1 MKLTVLTKWSAA
13 FGITA
18 VIASGLA
25 APASADPVFTSPNS
39 ANDYGVLAG
48 VGSDTTQDVTNGL
61 SAAIG
66 RTGGLAA
73 NNLLISSYDATGSY
87 AIVTKQ
93 GADPIYRAN
102 GSGAGLAA
110 LRSAIGNLGNT
121 ALTTFTGHT
130 GTWKTAQM
138 VDQIQYAR
146 SSSAGAS
153 ASATASGV
161 VTYVPFATDVVGYAV
176 SDNSVMPDL
185 TVGTSSDVADGSGVT
200 PSSLWAIYTC
210 AARKIVVS
218 GGVGTKLVNNDYVPA
233 GGETLVDIHPY
244 VPQSS
249 SGTAA
254 FWQGGSSS
262 SKFGATLPSCAS
274 RTGVTGEIAAGVS
287 VQEHDGT
294 VLEGDEGAIVPFSIP
309 QWVAQGNSAAILAA
323 TGVAVTDR
331 RNGAVLGTLN
341 GIDPTTGGVGTY
353 ALNPAMI
360 SNEGASPST
369 GDNKPS
375 YLSRTMVNIV
385 PSAKLDTPGSAELA
399 MFGPGGL
406 ICSATSTITQF
417 GFGTLSSGCGA
428 TTARF
433 FAPLASSVTATPAT
447 NVTTGSELTFAVN
460 VAFSSNGNQGGTVT
474 VEDAD
479 ANVITGVTGTT
490 IAAGS
495 STTTINIP
503 VSNKNKALT
512 VYVTPNLSGIAE
524 ASSPVAKFTPVVTAT
539 STGAKNSKSTG
550 RATITV
556 RNQGYPASGT
566 VEIYNGATRV
576 GIGQLG
582 ATGSVTI
589 TVAKMSKGTKTL
601 TVKYLGD
608 ANYAAKLDATLS
620 YRVK

>member
-1 MKLTVLTKWSAA
+1 MKITVLTKWSAA

-18 VIASGLA
+18 IIASGLA

-66 RTGGLAA
+66 RTGDGTT
-73 NNLLISSYDATGSY
+73 NLKLSSYDATGSY
-87 AIVTKQ
+87 AIVTKS

-102 GSGAGLAA
+102 GSGAGLSAI
-110 LRSAIGNLGNT
+110 RSAIGNIGNT
-121 ALTTFTGHT
+121 GLTTFTGHT

-138 VDQIQYAR
+138 VDQVQFAR

-153 ASATASGV
+153 ASAAATGV

-176 SDNSVMPDL
+176 SANSVMPDL
-185 TVGTSSDVADGSGVT
+185 TVGTSSDVANGTGVT

-210 AARKIVVS
+210 AARKIVVVA
-218 GGVGTKLVNNDYVPA
+218 GEGTKLVDSTYQA
-233 GGETLVDIHPY
+233 GQGETLVDIHPY

-249 SGTAA
+249 SGTAS

-262 SKFGATLPSCAS
+262 SKFGAALGECAS
-274 RTGVTGEIAAGVS
+274 RTGVDGEIAEGES
-287 VQEHDGT
+287 VQEHDGS

-309 QWVAQGNSAAILAA
+309 QWVAQGNSAAILED

-341 GIDPTTGGVGTY
+341 GLNPITGGVGTY
-353 ALNPAMI
+353 SLNPAMI
-360 SNEGASPST
+360 SNDGASPST

-375 YLSRTMVNIV
+375 YLSRTMYNIV
-385 PSAKLDTPGSAELA
+385 PSAKLDDESSAEYA
-399 MFGPGGL
+399 MFGPDGF
-406 ICSATSTITQF
+406 ICDDPNTITQF

-433 FAPLASSVTATPAT
+433 FVPVASSVTAIPAT

-460 VAFSSNGNQGGTVT
+460 VTFSSNGNQGGTVT

-479 ANVITGVTGTT
+479 ANVIAGVTGTT

-503 VSNKNKALT
+503 IANANKALT

-524 ASSPVAKFTPVVTAT
+524 ASSPVTKFTPVVTAT

-556 RNQGYPASGT
+556 GNQGYKATGT
-566 VEIYNGATRV
+566 VQILNGATQV
-576 GIGQLG
+576 G
-582 ATGSVTI
+582 TGTLSGNGTVTI

>member
-18 VIASGLA
+18 IIASGLA

-66 RTGGLAA
+66 RTGDGTT
-73 NNLLISSYDATGSY
+73 NLKLSSYDATGSY
-87 AIVTKQ
+87 AIVTKS

-110 LRSAIGNLGNT
+110 IRSAIGNIGNT

-153 ASATASGV
+153 ASANASGV

-176 SDNSVMPDL
+176 SANSVMPDL
-185 TVGTSSDVADGSGVT
+185 TVGTSSDVADGTGVT

-210 AARKIVVS
+210 AARKIVVVA
-218 GGVGTKLVNNDYVPA
+218 GEGTKLVSNTYSA
-233 GGETLVDIHPY
+233 GVGETLVDIHPY

-249 SGTAA
+249 SGTAS
-254 FWQGGSSS
+254 FWQGGSAS
-262 SKFGATLPSCAS
+262 SKFGANLGSCAS
-274 RTGVTGEIAAGVS
+274 RTGVVGEIAEGDS
-287 VQEHDGT
+287 VQEHDGS
-294 VLEGDEGAIVPFSIP
+294 VLEGDEGAIVPFSVP

-323 TGVAVTDR
+323 SGVAVTDR

-341 GIDPTTGGVGTY
+341 GLNPTTGSTGSY

-360 SNEGASPST
+360 SNAGASPNT

-375 YLSRTMVNIV
+375 YLSRTMYNIV
-385 PSAKLDTPGSAELA
+385 PSAKLDVLTSAEYL

-406 ICSATSTITQF
+406 ICSDTSTITQF
-417 GFGTLSSGCGA
+417 GFGALSSGCGD
-428 TTARF
+428 TSARF
-433 FAPLASSVTATPAT
+433 FAPAASSVTAVPAT

-460 VAFSSNGNQGGTVT
+460 VTFSSNGNQGGTVT

-479 ANVITGVTGTT
+479 ANVVAGVTGTT

-495 STTTINIP
+495 TTTTINIP
-503 VSNKNKALT
+503 VANKNKTLT

-539 STGAKNSKSTG
+539 SSGASSKSKTG
-550 RATITV
+550 KATVTIG
-556 RNQGYPASGT
+556 NQGSKATGT

-608 ANYAAKLDATLS
+608 ANYAPKLDATLS

>member
-18 VIASGLA
+18 IIASGIA

-66 RTGGLAA
+66 RTGDGTT
-73 NNLLISSYDATGSY
+73 NLKLTSYDATGSY
-87 AIVTKQ
+87 AIVTKL

-110 LRSAIGNLGNT
+110 VRSAIGNLGNT

-138 VDQIQYAR
+138 VDQIQFAR

-153 ASATASGV
+153 ASATATGV

-176 SDNSVMPDL
+176 SADSVMPAL

-210 AARKIVVS
+210 AARKIVVD
-218 GGVGTKLVNNDYVPA
+218 GGVGTKLVNNDYVA
-233 GGETLVDIHPY
+233 VGSETLVAIHPY

-249 SGTAA
+249 SGTAS

-274 RTGVTGEIAAGVS
+274 RTGFAGEIADGLS

-294 VLEGDEGAIVPFSIP
+294 VLEGDEGAITPFSIP
-309 QWVAQGNSAAILAA
+309 QWVAQGNASAILAA

-331 RNGAVLGTLN
+331 RNGAVLGSLN
-341 GIDPTTGGVGTY
+341 GLNPTTGSAGTY

-360 SNEGASPST
+360 SNADASPNT

-375 YLSRTMVNIV
+375 YLSRTMYNIV

-399 MFGPGGL
+399 MFGPAGL
-406 ICSATSTITQF
+406 VCSATSTITQF

-433 FAPLASSVTATPAT
+433 FAPLATSVAVTPAT
-447 NVTTGSELTFAVN
+447 NVTSGSETSFSLNVTFD
-460 VAFSSNGNQGGTVT
+460 SNGNQGGTVT

-479 ANVITGVTGTT
+479 ANVVAGVTGTT

-495 STTTINIP
+495 KTTTITLPIANI
-503 VSNKNKALT
+503 NKALT
-512 VYVTPNLSGIAE
+512 VYVTPNLSGLAE
-524 ASSPVAKFTPVVTAT
+524 ASTSVTKFTPVVTAT
-539 STGAKNSKSTG
+539 SSGASSKSKTG
-550 RATITV
+550 KATVTIG
-556 RNQGYPASGT
+556 NQGYKATGT
-566 VEIYNGATRV
+566 VEIWNGATQV
-576 GIGQLG
+576 G
-582 ATGSVTI
+582 TGNLTGNGTVTI

-608 ANYAAKLDATLS
+608 ANYAPKLDATLS